1 MSISICNITVLSIY
15 ITVFV
20 PPLIGTNREGCP
32 LSAKGNQFCKKKFE
46 VYIYIHSIFF
56 IILYII
62 LICRIL
68 FKCSLLTVKLS

>member
-46 VYIYIHSIFF
+46 VYIYTFYFF
-56 IILYII
+56 YYII
-62 LICRIL
+62 YYINM
-68 FKCSLLTVKLS
+68 